1 MAAPD
6 PGGADRAID
15 VTRPTVGCP
24 LAAAAADLVELGIEH
39 VLTVPGAPATAL
51 VHELGRVGAAV
62 EDALN
67 EKTAA
72 ELAFGRS
79 LAGQATAV
87 VVKGNGALLA
97 AEPLQNAGPHGI
109 AAPLLLIVGD
119 DVTSSSSTVPTDARP
134 LGPLLVLPVFDL
146 GPGELQRATIAAAI
160 DASLSTRRP
169 VVLRF
174 TAAMALERET
184 PTGAAPAPARL
195 PEGAATPL
203 EGAAARNMPAPEDPF
218 HLTKFSRFVEFAVT
232 RAGDLEVAADTS
244 PSVQRPGTGRLGIL
258 AAGATWDRFV
268 ADAPELAAVPALAI
282 TAVHPL
288 PQRVLEFCRSV
299 DSVLV
304 LEEGR
309 PFVEDA
315 VQELIGR
322 AGLHIRVLGQ
332 HSKHLPPFGAT
343 SPDDVRDALDGRP
356 SLPLTPRPRPPRSDV
371 DDHEYRPVFESL
383 EKVQIDTGVEIHTCV
398 GSCISAAYAPFSIAT
413 SALNLGGAT
422 AVAAGFSSVS
432 GRPSIALIG
441 DYGLIHSGLTG
452 LQLIAAGDLPVLT
465 IVLANG
471 RSTKTGGQP
480 SAVGPRSAGRPLD
493 LERLVTPVDGA
504 GKVVSID
511 LDRCDAATMT
521 SIILE
526 LLQELPATLL
536 VRSGGLEASSP
547 D

>member
-6 PGGADRAID
+6 PGGADRAVD
-15 VTRPTVGCP
+15 VTRPTVARP

-39 VLTVPGAPATAL
+39 VLTVPGSPATAL
-51 VHELGRVGAAV
+51 VHELGRAGAV
-62 EDALN
+62 IEDALN

-109 AAPLLLIVGD
+109 GAPLLLIVGD

-169 VVLRF
+169 VILRF
-174 TAAMALERET
+174 TAAMSVDRDTHVAPVPST
-184 PTGAAPAPARL
+184 APAD
-195 PEGAATPL
+195 L
-203 EGAAARNMPAPEDPF
+203 EERTVAPPDDPF
-218 HLTKFSRFVEFAVT
+218 RLTKFSRFVEFAVT

-244 PSVQRPGTGRLGIL
+244 PSVQRDGTSRLGIL
-258 AAGATWDRFV
+258 AAGATWECFV
-268 ADAPELAAVPALAI
+268 AELSATLDVPALGI

-288 PQRVLEFCRSV
+288 PQRVLDFCRDV
-299 DSVLV
+299 DRVLV

-315 VQELIGR
+315 VQELVGR
-322 AGLHIRVLGQ
+322 AGLRTRVLGQ

-343 SPDDVRDALDGRP
+343 TTDDVLAALEGRAA
-356 SLPLTPRPRPPRSDV
+356 LPLGPSVRPADADV
-371 DDHEYRPVFESL
+371 DAHEYRLVFEAL
-383 EKVQIDTGVEIHTCV
+383 EKVQADTGVEIHTCV
-398 GSCISAAYAPFSIAT
+398 GSCISASYAPYSIAT

-422 AVAAGFSSVS
+422 GVAAGFSSVS
-432 GRPSIALIG
+432 GRPSIALVG
-441 DYGLIHSGLTG
+441 DYGLVHSGLTG

-480 SAVGPRSAGRPLD
+480 SAVAARAGSRPLD
-493 LERLVTPVDGA
+493 LERLVTPVADGA
-504 GKVVSID
+504 RVEALD
-511 LDRCDAATMT
+511 LDRCDVATMAAT
-521 SIILE
+521 ILE
-526 LLQELPATLL
+526 LLRDLPATLL
-536 VRSGGLEASSP
+536 VRSGGLEDPA
-547 D
+547 DR